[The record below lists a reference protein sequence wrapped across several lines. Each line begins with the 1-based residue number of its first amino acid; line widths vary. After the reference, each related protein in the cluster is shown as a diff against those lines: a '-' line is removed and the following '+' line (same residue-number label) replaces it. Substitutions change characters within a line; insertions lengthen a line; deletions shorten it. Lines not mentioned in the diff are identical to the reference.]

1 MSKWPLRKLGDD
13 EICILN
19 PKKAEVAGLAN
30 DTPVSF
36 VPMARV
42 DEISGT
48 MNVSES
54 KNLGDV
60 RKGYTYFAEGDVV
73 FAKITPCM
81 ENGKSAIARNLIN
94 GVGFGTTEFHVLRPR
109 NLVTS
114 EWLRLFVRDKNFR
127 EQAKKNMHG
136 AAGQQR
142 VPVDFLRDSQIPV
155 PPIHEQ
161 HRIVQRIEDLTRRM
175 EEVRKLR
182 QNTTAEMK
190 SLFFHKSRKIYTS
203 LLSEFPEKS
212 LGKCGRILG
221 GGTPSKQ
228 RPDFWDGEIPWV
240 SAKDMKVFF
249 LSDSGLKI
257 TNKGLAGSTAKLIPA
272 HSVLFVVRGSILY
285 RYVPVAV
292 NLMPCTINQDLKA
305 IVPGRDINPVFLAHM
320 LQAANDILKGMVEEA
335 ANTAGKLP
343 TKSWSELRIPVP
355 ETGKQESVVRELTAL
370 QEKLTELDFMQ
381 TEASKEFENFQ
392 SALFAKAFRGEL

>member
-203 LLSEFPEKS
+203 LLSEFPEKP

>member
-1 MSKWPLRKLGDD
+1 MSEFPETWQKQKLGDVVKTTSGGTPSRKNNFYFGG
-13 EICILN
+13 EIQWF
-19 PKKAEVAGLAN
+19 K
-30 DTPVSF
+30 
-36 VPMARV
+36 
-42 DEISGT
+42 SGELT
-48 MNVSES
+48 DGFLEVSEETITQEGLENS
-54 KNLGDV
+54 NCKLFPEGTLLMAMYGATVGKLG
-60 RKGYTYFAEGDVV
+60 
-73 FAKITPCM
+73 I
-81 ENGKSAIARNLIN
+81 L
-94 GVGFGTTEFHVLRPR
+94 
-109 NLVTS
+109 
-114 EWLRLFVRDKNFR
+114 
-127 EQAKKNMHG
+127 KKNASTNQAICALFPSKEIDRDFLFWFLKSKRNELLHNSFG
-136 AAGQQR
+136 AAQ
-142 VPVDFLRDSQIPV
+142 PNISQTVIREIELAFPYV
-155 PPIHEQ
+155 EEQ
-161 HRIVQRIEDLTRRM
+161 HRIVKRIEDLTRRM
-175 EEVRKLR
+175 EKVRKLR

-203 LLSEFPEKS
+203 LLSEFTEKP

-257 TNKGLAGSTAKLIPA
+257 TKKGLAGSTAKLIPA

-355 ETGKQESVVRELTAL
+355 EMGKQESVVRELTAL

-392 SALFAKAFRGEL
+392 SALLAKAFRGEL

>member
-175 EEVRKLR
+175 EEVRKLSAQR
-182 QNTTAEMK
+182 EEELDIFLHALYVRMLEGVVWK
-190 SLFFHKSRKIYTS
+190 PLKEVASLFRRSIKT
-203 LLSEFPEKS
+203 EPEKS
-212 LGKCGRILG
+212 YEEMGIRSFGK
-221 GGTPSKQ
+221 GTFKKPVLRVCCK
-228 RPDFWDGEIPWV
+228 
-240 SAKDMKVFF
+240 
-249 LSDSGLKI
+249 
-257 TNKGLAGSTAKLIPA
+257 TN
-272 HSVLFVVRGSILY
+272 F
-285 RYVPVAV
+285 
-292 NLMPCTINQDLKA
+292 
-305 IVPGRDINPVFLAHM
+305 
-320 LQAANDILKGMVEEA
+320 
-335 ANTAGKLP
+335 
-343 TKSWSELRIPVP
+343 
-355 ETGKQESVVRELTAL
+355 
-370 QEKLTELDFMQ
+370 
-381 TEASKEFENFQ
+381 
-392 SALFAKAFRGEL
+392 

>member
-1 MSKWPLRKLGDD
+1 MSEFPETWQKQKLGDVVKTTSGGTPSRKNNFYFGG
-13 EICILN
+13 EIQWF
-19 PKKAEVAGLAN
+19 K
-30 DTPVSF
+30 
-36 VPMARV
+36 
-42 DEISGT
+42 SGELT
-48 MNVSES
+48 DGFLEVSEETITQEGLENS
-54 KNLGDV
+54 NCKLFPEGTLLMAMYGATVGKLG
-60 RKGYTYFAEGDVV
+60 
-73 FAKITPCM
+73 I
-81 ENGKSAIARNLIN
+81 L
-94 GVGFGTTEFHVLRPR
+94 
-109 NLVTS
+109 
-114 EWLRLFVRDKNFR
+114 
-127 EQAKKNMHG
+127 KKNASTNQAICALFPSKEIDRDFLFWFLKSKRNELLHNSFG
-136 AAGQQR
+136 AAQ
-142 VPVDFLRDSQIPV
+142 PNISQTVIREIELAFPYV
-155 PPIHEQ
+155 EEQ
-161 HRIVQRIEDLTRRM
+161 HRIVKRIEDLTRRM
-175 EEVRKLR
+175 EKVRKLR

-203 LLSEFPEKS
+203 LLSEFTEKP

-257 TNKGLAGSTAKLIPA
+257 TKKGLAGSTAKLIPA

-343 TKSWSELRIPVP
+343 TKSWSELRN
-355 ETGKQESVVRELTAL
+355 L
-370 QEKLTELDFMQ
+370 
-381 TEASKEFENFQ
+381 
-392 SALFAKAFRGEL
+392 